1 MAADHKGPAVKE
13 REALSLIDDLARL
26 AREGGASRIEVETD
40 EFAVAVSV
48 DAAPAAPAA
57 LAPGRKPAKEP
68 AQRVHATAV
77 GIFSLSREWSSGD
90 AVKRGAVLGAIQSLG
105 HMAEVTVPADGR
117 IAEVLVT
124 GGAPVEYGQPLF
136 VISALDG

>member
-1 MAADHKGPAVKE
+1 MKE

-40 EFAVAVSV
+40 EFSVAVSV
-48 DAAPAAPAA
+48 DVAPAVPAV
-57 LAPGRKPAKEP
+57 LARLREPAKDP

-77 GIFSLSREWSSGD
+77 GIFSAAREWSSGD

-105 HMAEVTVPADGR
+105 HMAEVTAPADGR

-136 VISALDG
+136 VISAG

>member
-1 MAADHKGPAVKE
+1 MAAPHEGPPLKE
-13 REALSLIDDLARL
+13 REALTLIDDLARL

-40 EFAVAVSV
+40 EFSVAVS
-48 DAAPAAPAA
+48 DDSAAPASAA
-57 LAPGRKPAKEP
+57 VARVREPAKDP
-68 AQRVHATAV
+68 AQRVHASAV
-77 GIFSLSREWSSGD
+77 GIFSAAREWSSGD

-105 HMAEVTVPADGR
+105 HMAEVTAPADGR

-136 VISALDG
+136 VISAAAR